1 MTKSK
6 FELIVF
12 DEFHRF
18 ITEAELQSSN
28 TARTAIGLTV
38 TDLCAGAAASV
49 PVHVVQAEDL
59 EGGERRGPRLGGDHS
74 SEASHRPRPH
84 VVVIC
89 TN

>member
-1 MTKSK
+1 M
-6 FELIVF
+6 
-12 DEFHRF
+12 
-18 ITEAELQSSN
+18 
-28 TARTAIGLTV
+28 TV
-38 TDLCAGAAASV
+38 TDLGAGAAASV

-59 EGGERRGPRLGGDHS
+59 EGGERRGPRLGGDHP

>member
-1 MTKSK
+1 MNS
-6 FELIVF
+6 I
-12 DEFHRF
+12 
-18 ITEAELQSSN
+18 ASLQKQSYSPQ
-28 TARTAIGLTV
+28 TQLGLRSGVTV
-38 TDLCAGAAASV
+38 TDLGAGAAASV

>member
-1 MTKSK
+1 M
-6 FELIVF
+6 IVF
-12 DEFHRF
+12 DEFHRL
-18 ITEAELQSSN
+18 IPETELQPSN
-28 TARTAIGLTV
+28 TAARTAIGVTV
-38 TDLCAGAAASV
+38 TDLGAGAAASV

-84 VVVIC
+84 VVVIR